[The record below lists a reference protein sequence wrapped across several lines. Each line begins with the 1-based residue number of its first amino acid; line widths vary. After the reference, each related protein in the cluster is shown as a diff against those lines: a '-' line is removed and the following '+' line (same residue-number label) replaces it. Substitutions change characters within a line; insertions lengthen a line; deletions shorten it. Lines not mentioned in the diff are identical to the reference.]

1 MLKSPAFVLSV
12 AAALTWTAPA
22 LAQSRAPEPTYD
34 GRNASY
40 ELSAGSTLRIGER
53 LTDRL
58 LVTVWQRTTVKGTGT
73 CTANACPIT
82 YNGEEMF
89 ARRSRLTL
97 LSGTGGSSGSS
108 SRDDNRGDRSS
119 SNADRDRNASDNR
132 YPTGWSRLQRGDR
145 GDRVKQ
151 LQELLVRDGAKLTP
165 DGNFGRSTEAAIR
178 DVQRRRR
185 LTVDGVAGYDTLRAL
200 GV

>member
-1 MLKSPAFVLSV
+1 MLKICSSSLSTLVV
-12 AAALTWTAPA
+12 ALSASAA
-22 LAQSRAPEPTYD
+22 LAQSGTQSGTPEPTYD

-40 ELSAGSTLRIGER
+40 ELSAGSTLRVGDR

-58 LVTVWQRTTVKGTGT
+58 LVTVWQRTTVKGSGT
-73 CTANACPIT
+73 CSANACPIM

-97 LSGTGGSSGSS
+97 VSASSDG
-108 SRDDNRGDRSS
+108 NRGNRTTGDDRNRDRST
-119 SNADRDRNASDNR
+119 SDNR
-132 YPTGWSRLQRGDR
+132 YPSGWVRLQRGDR
-145 GDRVKQ
+145 GDKVKQ
-151 LQELLVRDGAKLTP
+151 LQELLVRDGARLKP
-165 DGNFGRSTEAAIR
+165 DGTFGRTTEAAIR

-185 LTVDGVAGYDTLRAL
+185 LTVDGVAGYETLRAL